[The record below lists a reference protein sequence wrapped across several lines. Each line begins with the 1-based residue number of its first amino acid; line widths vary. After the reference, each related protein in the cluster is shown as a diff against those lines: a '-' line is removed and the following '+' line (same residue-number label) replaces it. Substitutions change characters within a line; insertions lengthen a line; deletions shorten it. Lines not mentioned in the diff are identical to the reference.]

1 MIEYRG
7 SRTPGAARVAM
18 VIVNYNTGGDVIA
31 LYEST
36 HRLRAARGRDLLY
49 IVVDN
54 LSRPEEV
61 VLLERY
67 FAEKEDALLV
77 LSDENGGYARGNN
90 IGIREAARMGIEY
103 CLIANSDIA
112 FRTEDFLERL
122 LHAFRSLPAC
132 GLIGPRVVLPDGRP
146 QGPLPELGILN
157 GVIPTRIEE
166 VTSTSV
172 VYATVG
178 CCIFGSTRAFHDAG
192 LLDEETFL
200 YREEVI
206 LAERLRTS
214 GLNWYYLPEV
224 EVLHNHRRKAASVAR
239 LLLHKKHELRST
251 VLYLRV
257 YRRRS
262 EAAILAYRVLFALK
276 LAFYVALVAGRRA
289 AGVIRHGASPR

>member
-1 MIEYRG
+1 MIEFRG
-7 SRTPGAARVAM
+7 RRTPGSARVAM
-18 VIVNYNTGGDVIA
+18 VIVNFNTAGEVIS
-31 LYEST
+31 LYEDA

-54 LSRPEEV
+54 LSRPDEV
-61 VLLERY
+61 ALLERH
-67 FAEKEDALLV
+67 FADKEDALLV
-77 LSDENGGYARGNN
+77 LSDVNGGYARGNN

-112 FRTEDFLERL
+112 FRTEDFVERFSQ
-122 LHAFRSLPAC
+122 AFRSLPGC

-157 GVIPTRIEE
+157 GVIPTRVEE
-166 VTSTSV
+166 VTATSV

-178 CCIFGSTRAFHDAG
+178 CCIFGSTRAFQDAG
-192 LLDEETFL
+192 LLDEDTFL

-206 LAERLRTS
+206 LAERLRFA

-224 EVLHNHRRKAASVAR
+224 EVLHDHRRKTASVAR
-239 LLLHKKHELRST
+239 LLLHKKHERQST
-251 VLYLRV
+251 ILYLRA
-257 YRRRS
+257 YRRQS

-276 LAFYVALVAGRRA
+276 LALYVALVAGRRA
-289 AGVIRHGASPR
+289 VGGIRKDASPG

>member
-7 SRTPGAARVAM
+7 SRNPGAARVAM
-18 VIVNYNTGGDVIA
+18 VIVNYNTAGEVIS

-36 HRLRAARGRDLLY
+36 HRLRAARGKDILY

-54 LSRPEEV
+54 LSRPDEV

-77 LSDENGGYARGNN
+77 LSEENGGYARGNN

-112 FRTEDFLERL
+112 FRTEDFVERL
-122 LHAFRSLPAC
+122 SQASRSLPAC

-178 CCIFGSTRAFHDAG
+178 CCIFGSTRAFQEAG

-206 LAERLRTS
+206 LAERLRRA

-224 EVLHNHRRKAASVAR
+224 EVLHNHRRKASSVGR
-239 LLLHKKHELRST
+239 LLLHKKHEIRST
-251 VLYLRV
+251 VLYLRA

-262 EAAILAYRVLFALK
+262 EAAILAYRMLFALK
-276 LAFYVALVAGRRA
+276 LGLYIALVAGRRA
-289 AGVIRHGASPR
+289 AGVIRNGASP